1 MKFRLLAVGTR
12 MPSWVDTGVLEYT
25 RRLPADFALQIH
37 QVPLARRGK
46 SIGVA
51 QALDREAAA
60 IEARLEP
67 GDYLVALDVEGR
79 KFDTRGLADRLDRL
93 RSAGSSVALLVGGPD
108 GLSPAL
114 MDRAAERWSLSDLT
128 LPHPLVRIVLA
139 EQFYRA
145 WTLLNNHPYHRE

>member
-1 MKFRLLAVGTR
+1 VKFRLLAVGTR

>member
-12 MPSWVDTGVLEYT
+12 MPSWVEAGVLEYT